1 MKILIVEDE
10 EALSAVMRE
19 KLEKED
25 YEVEVVNNGED
36 AVPMCKKFNPDLIML
51 DLILPKKHG
60 LEILKDLKADINL
73 KGVPVIVLSNLDTDT
88 DIKKALEL
96 GADDYFVKA
105 HHPINEIV
113 EKVKAYSIK
122 GR

>member
-25 YEVEVVNNGED
+25 YEVEVVDNGD
-36 AVPMCKKFNPDLIML
+36 DVVPACKKFKPNLIML
-51 DLILPKKHG
+51 DMVLPKKHG
-60 LEILKDLKADINL
+60 LEVLKDLKADL
-73 KGVPVIVLSNLDTDT
+73 KLKEIPVIVLSNLDTDT
-88 DIKKALEL
+88 DIKKALTL

-105 HHPINEIV
+105 HHPINEVV
-113 EKVKAYSIK
+113 EKVRAYSVK
-122 GR
+122 GQ